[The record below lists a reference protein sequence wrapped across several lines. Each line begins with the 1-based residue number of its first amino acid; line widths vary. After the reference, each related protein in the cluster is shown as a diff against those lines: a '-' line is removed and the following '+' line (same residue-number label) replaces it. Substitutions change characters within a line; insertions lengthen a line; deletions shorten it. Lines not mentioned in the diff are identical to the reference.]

1 MMSKNIILCAIAIFF
16 AALISA
22 GCQEREKA
30 RVEKEA
36 IPVRVIKVELKSIKN
51 TLDYVDDIK
60 AQDEAVIYPKVSGKI
75 IEKIKEEGDKVN
87 KGDVVAY

>member
-1 MMSKNIILCAIAIFF
+1 MIRRKSALYVIFILFIM
-16 AALISA
+16 LILA

-60 AQDEAVIYPKVSGKI
+60 A
-75 IEKIKEEGDKVN
+75 
-87 KGDVVAY
+87 